1 MQIYPIHRKEFNTAQ
16 IHFTFNHPYNKECAA
31 RYAGG
36 DDARKN
42 KKEKPYGCE
51 NDIYAK
57 MQQMKRD
64 NLLIDTNKK
73 LHSMILLNNAIYE
86 KVKRMEKI
94 VDLML
99 SAQMENPEF
108 SNNLLDRITHKD
120 SNKDDMFEEDEEQ
133 EASELDTIV

>member
-31 RYAGG
+31 RYTGG
-36 DDARKN
+36 EDDRKN
-42 KKEKPYGCE
+42 KKGKPLGCE
-51 NDIYAK
+51 NDIYDK
-57 MQQMKRD
+57 IQQMKRD
-64 NLLIDTNKK
+64 NLLAATNKK
-73 LHSMILLNNAIYE
+73 LDSMILLNNAIYE

-94 VDLML
+94 VDLIL

-108 SNNLLDRITHKD
+108 SNNLIDRITHKN
-120 SNKDDMFEEDEEQ
+120 SNKDDMLEEGDEQ